1 MKSRRACLA
10 LLVLPLAACSPQRL
24 LIDRVADGLAAGAG
38 SDEEDLELAR
48 DAAPVW
54 LKTSEAVLAEVP
66 GHLKLAEAVAGG
78 FTQYAYAF
86 VASEADRVQ
95 AQDARAAARLRE
107 RAARLY
113 RRAQR
118 HAMRALELRQPG
130 LAASLAAPG
139 PALAP
144 DLVGVAY
151 WGAAAWGG
159 WIASSKDA
167 PDVVADLPRAVEL
180 AHRAWLAA
188 PDFGAG
194 DLSALAGTFEAARPG
209 GSRQRAEAYFAR
221 ALAAGNGNPGV
232 HVAIAESLALPAADR
247 PRFEQALRAALAAA
261 DGRTDLASRV
271 MRERAERLLAGAD
284 DLF

>member
-1 MKSRRACLA
+1 MIARRSCMA
-10 LLVLPLAACSPQRL
+10 LLALPLAACSPQQAVLR
-24 LIDRVADGLAAGAG
+24 RVADGLAAGAG
-38 SDEEDLELAR
+38 GDEEDLELAR

-66 GHLKLAEAVAGG
+66 GHVKLAEAVAAN

-86 VASEADRVQ
+86 VASEAERVQ

-113 RRAQR
+113 RRANR
-118 HAMRALELRQPG
+118 HALRALELQQPG
-130 LAASLAAPG
+130 ITPSLDRAG
-139 PALAP
+139 PALP
-144 DLVGVAY
+144 TELVGLGY
-151 WGAAAWGG
+151 WGAASWGA
-159 WIASSKDA
+159 WIAASKDA

-180 AHRAWLAA
+180 ARRAWLAA
-188 PDFGAG
+188 PDYGSG
-194 DLSALAGTFEAARPG
+194 DLSALMGTFEASRPG
-209 GSRQRAEAYFAR
+209 GSRAQAEDYFAR
-221 ALAAGNGNPGV
+221 ALATGRGNAGV

-247 PRFEQALRAALAAA
+247 PRFEQALHAAVAAA
-261 DGRTDLASRV
+261 RARDDLASRV